1 MKKLKKTFLGTALV
15 GALIIGGGFGTYS
28 WFTAESTAAGTLVN
42 GSLSLGEMEQLFDHQ
57 QFAPSQ
63 LLYSEWQTINNTGDL
78 DQILRATY
86 THDINKDDVNIDKYK
101 VGYTALKYKEKPD
114 EDVLNDQ
121 KYELEKL
128 LDGTT
133 NPINPMSVDSADVE
147 VVTGLLL
154 GEDEN
159 TVSDDK
165 SSKTITLGDDDEFWT
180 LDSDEYIEIVFG
192 VKLTED
198 AGNNYQGVQYDAE
211 FKVEAKQTDDGAEYG
226 SD

>member
-1 MKKLKKTFLGTALV
+1 
-15 GALIIGGGFGTYS
+15 
-28 WFTAESTAAGTLVN
+28 
-42 GSLSLGEMEQLFDHQ
+42 MEQLFDHQ

-63 LLYSEWQTINNTGDL
+63 LLYSDWQTINNTGDL

-86 THDINKDDVNIDKYK
+86 THDINKDDVNNDTYK
-101 VGYTALKYKEKPD
+101 EGYNALKYKEKPD
-114 EDVLNDQ
+114 EDVLNHQ

-128 LDGTT
+128 LDVTT

-165 SSKTITLGDDDEFWT
+165 SSKTITLGDGDEFWT

-192 VKLTED
+192 VKLTEE